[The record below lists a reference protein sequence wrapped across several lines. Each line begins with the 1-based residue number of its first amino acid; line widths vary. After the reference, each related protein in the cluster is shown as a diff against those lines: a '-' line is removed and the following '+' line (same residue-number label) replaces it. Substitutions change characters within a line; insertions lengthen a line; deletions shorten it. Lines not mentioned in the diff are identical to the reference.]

1 MKPVFS
7 SRGAAGPRPT
17 GSRARCNR
25 SALFVLVGAILPVA
39 HAAPPPASTDNVS
52 APASPAPLPTGSPGA
67 DSPGASSPGA
77 NSNGPAA
84 KPPAQCVEHL
94 PSGRARPKVVETFP
108 ARGLAG
114 YAAELVVEVEHLRGE
129 RLLPG
134 GLHLEA
140 QSDEA
145 RQLEQAHFV
154 LPHAA
159 SAAAP
164 RLESQE
170 TEGGTRSKLVLPLV
184 PLPSDPGRRELVLP
198 SLPIAMA
205 RASGEVFILCT
216 APHTITIEDPIANEP
231 SPEPRANPAARRQ
244 LEVWQTAKDVLLFG
258 SLALASGALFAWLF
272 SRFRK
277 RPRRGPPPP
286 PPRPPWEVA
295 EESLRDIE
303 SSALIRAGRFDE
315 HFDRVSQTIRRYLGD
330 RYGFD
335 GLESTSREA
344 LRVLAAITPDVPELA
359 SIRHF
364 LQHADLVKFAR
375 LTPSEDECRDYLLRA
390 RHIVT
395 RTVPHAAPPPAEVA
409 SAEPPKEQGS

>member
-1 MKPVFS
+1 MTHVSRPHGSARASRSLRARRSLCAFS
-7 SRGAAGPRPT
+7 AFVCATTTFSAVHAGQPTPPNGAA
-17 GSRARCNR
+17 
-25 SALFVLVGAILPVA
+25 LPA
-39 HAAPPPASTDNVS
+39 PPPAPAASPQAQAANPPAAPPP
-52 APASPAPLPTGSPGA
+52 G
-67 DSPGASSPGA
+67 
-77 NSNGPAA
+77 
-84 KPPAQCVEHL
+84 QCVEHL

-108 ARGLAG
+108 DRGLAG
-114 YAAELVVEVEHLRGE
+114 YAAELVVEVDHLRGE

-145 RQLEQAHFV
+145 RLLEQAHFV

-159 SAAAP
+159 SAASP
-164 RLESQE
+164 RLESAE
-170 TEGGTRSKLVLPLV
+170 TKDGGTHSKLVFPLV
-184 PLPSDPGRRELVLP
+184 PLPSEPGRRELVLP

-216 APHTITIEDPIANEP
+216 TPHTITIEDPIANEP
-231 SPEPRANPAARRQ
+231 SPEPRANPAPRRQ
-244 LEVWQTAKDVLLFG
+244 LEVWQAAKQALLIG
-258 SLALASGALFAWLF
+258 TLALASGALFAWLF
-272 SRFRK
+272 TRWRK

-295 EESLRDIE
+295 DESLRDIE
-303 SSALIRAGRFDE
+303 SSGLIRAGRFDE

-344 LRVLAAITPDVPELA
+344 LRVLQAVTPTVPEL
-359 SIRHF
+359 SGIKRF

-375 LTPSEDECRDYLLRA
+375 LTPSEDECRDYLSKA

-395 RTVPHAAPPPAEVA
+395 RTVPHAAPPSTPEQ
-409 SAEPPKEQGS
+409 PPPTDRDYAPPSKEEGS

>member
-1 MKPVFS
+1 VSRTLHARRSLVTFGAFAWAATTLTGAYAQPDASATAALPPVPAPDAPTNPPQPTTPT
-7 SRGAAGPRPT
+7 GDAPAAPRP
-17 GSRARCNR
+17 G
-25 SALFVLVGAILPVA
+25 
-39 HAAPPPASTDNVS
+39 
-52 APASPAPLPTGSPGA
+52 
-67 DSPGASSPGA
+67 
-77 NSNGPAA
+77 
-84 KPPAQCVEHL
+84 QCVERL
-94 PSGRARPKVVETFP
+94 PSGRARPKVVEAFP

-114 YAAELVVEVEHLRGE
+114 YAAELVVEVDHLRGE

-145 RQLEQAHFV
+145 RLLEQAHFI

-164 RLESQE
+164 RLESAE
-170 TEGGTRSKLVLPLV
+170 KDGGTRSKLVLPLV
-184 PLPSDPGRRELVLP
+184 PLPSEPGRRELVLP

-205 RASGEVFILCT
+205 RASGEVFVLCT

-231 SPEPRANPAARRQ
+231 SPEPRANPAPRRQ
-244 LEVWQTAKDVLLFG
+244 LEVWQAAKTALLVG
-258 SLALASGALFAWLF
+258 VLALASGALFAWLF
-272 SRFRK
+272 TRWRK

-295 EESLRDIE
+295 DESLRDIE
-303 SSALIRAGRFDE
+303 SSGLIRAGRFDE

-344 LRVLAAITPDVPELA
+344 LRVLQAITPTVPELGG
-359 SIRHF
+359 IKRF

-375 LTPSEDECRDYLLRA
+375 LTPSEDECRDYLAKA

-395 RTVPHAAPPPAEVA
+395 RTVPHSMPGNDGAPPTDGV
-409 SAEPPKEQGS
+409 PPSTDGAPPSTSSDYAPPSKEQGS